1 MIRHK
6 LFFWLIVSGGIF
18 SILLCLPHLQLDSD
32 SSVTGLMARHILQQK
47 NFPVFF
53 YGCGYA
59 GSLKA
64 FLTAPVFRLFGSSNL
79 ILVIV
84 QIILSTVFIISTYHL
99 GREFYNRE
107 VGLLSMLFAAIPPA
121 STIHWY
127 CNPKGAYIETLLFG
141 NIILILTHRICKC
154 KTSSPINR
162 ATRQPLRSSH
172 PSFMRLSCREGKNR
186 DYVLLGLISG
196 LAWWTNQLIMYY
208 LLTSVFLIFISDK
221 KIFLKKKFL
230 LLVLFFFI
238 GSAPAW
244 LWNVTHGF
252 ISFAMDRISGW
263 SHILPLYSV
272 FPVIIGYG
280 LNALRRRSR
289 IIYLVC
295 IFLILFTN
303 IHGNKEIYTKAFPYA
318 LKKYPTEPLV
328 EFLKLEGISRAYG
341 SSYLIAPRVSFESN
355 EEVIC
360 AEPFQEPV
368 PGYLAEVDSTRN
380 PAIICTLTDVD
391 SVESAIRS
399 VGGKYSG
406 KIIRRFAVFYD
417 FSPPDSIYE
426 ELDTGKW
433 CANSNFNRA
442 SCPLAFDRD
451 FGTRWTTEE
460 LQKPGMYYELDLGE
474 EKEVSKLILLTSGF
488 DSPRGFSIKVSIDGI
503 NYREVSNVSFCA
515 GSVFWNGP
523 HLFWKTFPQRIDII
537 FPQILS
543 RFVRV
548 TQINRSTTSWWSIEE
563 IFVFSSKQVKPL
575 PNYKIDGAA
584 KFLKKRNIR
593 YVYADEWLSARLDK
607 ELGNS
612 VVTVHTHRVRDWYN
626 ELFPKS
632 PLSRLIK
639 FGSDSVLISDEAHC
653 QSLSVSLSRLNIGYE
668 VETIGS
674 YRIYHNFEVDK
685 TYAGSYYW
693 TGFNV
698 LKHGKPILTM
708 HST

>member
-6 LFFWLIVSGGIF
+6 LFFWLIVSGGIL
-18 SILLCLPHLQLDSD
+18 SILLCLPDLQLDSD
-32 SSVTGLMARHILQQK
+32 SSVIGLMARHILQRE
-47 NFPVFF
+47 NLPVFF
-53 YGCGYA
+53 YGYGYT
-59 GSLKA
+59 GSFKA

-107 VGLLSMLFAAIPPA
+107 VGLLSMLFVAIPPA
-121 STIHWY
+121 SIIHWY

-141 NIILILTHRICKC
+141 NIILILTHRICSSIGEC
-154 KTSSPINR
+154 KGCEEGRDETS
-162 ATRQPLRSSH
+162 
-172 PSFMRLSCREGKNR
+172 CKGKNR

-196 LAWWTNQLIMYY
+196 FAWWTNQLIMYY

-221 KIFLKKKFL
+221 KIFLKKRFL

-244 LWNVTHGF
+244 LWNITHGF
-252 ISFAMDRISGW
+252 ISFAMARISSW
-263 SHILPLYSV
+263 DHILPLYSV
-272 FPVIIGYG
+272 FPVVIGYG

-289 IIYLVC
+289 IIYLLC

-318 LKKYPTEPLV
+318 FKKYPTEPLV
-328 EFLKLEGISRAYG
+328 EFLKSEGISRAYG

-368 PGYLAEVDSTRN
+368 PGCLAEVDSARN
-380 PAIICTLTDVD
+380 PAIICTLMDVD

-406 KIIRRFAVFYD
+406 KIIGRFAVFYD

-426 ELDTGKW
+426 ELNTGKW
-433 CANSNFNRA
+433 CAKSNFNRV
-442 SCPLAFDRD
+442 SCSLAFDRD

-460 LQKPGMYYELDLGE
+460 LQKPGMYYEIDLGE
-474 EKEVSKLILLTSGF
+474 EKEISKLILLTSRF
-488 DSPRGFSIKVSIDGI
+488 DNPRGFSIKVSIDGI
-503 NYREVSNVSFCA
+503 NYREVSNVQFCA

-548 TQINRSTTSWWSIEE
+548 TQTNRSDTSSWSIEE
-563 IFVFSSKQVKPL
+563 IFVFSSKPVKHL
-575 PNYKIDGAA
+575 PDYKIDGVAE
-584 KFLKKRNIR
+584 FLEKRNIR

-607 ELGNS
+607 ELKNS
-612 VVTVHTHRVRDWYN
+612 VVTVHTDRVRDWYN

-632 PLSRLIK
+632 PLSRLIN

-653 QSLSVSLSRLNIGYE
+653 QSLSAGLRRLNIGYE
-668 VETIGS
+668 VEAIGD

-685 TYAGSYYW
+685 TYAGFYYW

-698 LKHGKPILTM
+698 LKYGKPI
-708 HST
+708 SPG